1 MPDVPTAATVRWRP
15 WCASTFTDARSAGVP
30 VLLSLGPS
38 WCPATAAMAS
48 ATYGDPTV
56 AAHVADRFIP
66 VHVDPDARPDIA
78 DRYSLGGWPTTAFLT
93 PDGDLL
99 GGETYIPPE
108 RMRGLLPQVADA
120 FAAQLDAIAGRGGP
134 ARETPVPP
142 SAPDRTIDGWL
153 AAHLLDQFDATH
165 GGFGSA
171 PKRVH
176 AAALEYA
183 ARRAGAGDDRFGEV
197 VDRTL
202 RAIGWGGLYDDV
214 NGGVFRYCARSD
226 WTEPA
231 TEKLLG
237 TNAAALRLFL
247 ERDDDSCRERAV
259 HLISY
264 VRRTLLGRPHGRA
277 VFFASQRA
285 DPAFYSCRSGDRRAD
300 RRTDRDYSRS
310 GDRRTNERTH
320 ETPPVVDRAL
330 YADGTAL
337 MVRAWTRAATVL
349 GDEKLLADAVDALE
363 HVVGGTYERG
373 GGIAHQVGERAD
385 AASQVRGLL
394 VDQVTNSGALLD
406 LYAVTDRDVYLDMA
420 QELMHFC
427 IRHLWNDAAGGF
439 RDRVHANDDIGLLRE
454 AVYPFGLNCDAA
466 RVLVR
471 LSHLTGQPQF
481 RDRALSTL
489 AAQSAA
495 ARPQGV
501 DAAPYALALQDLAAT
516 RDP

>member
-1 MPDVPTAATVRWRP
+1 MRWRAWCAATF
-15 WCASTFTDARSAGVP
+15 SDARLAGSP

-48 ATYGDPTV
+48 ATYADPAV
-56 AAHVADRFIP
+56 AARIADRFIP
-66 VHVDPDARPDIA
+66 IHVDTDARPDIA

-99 GGETYIPPE
+99 GGETYIPAE
-108 RMRGLLPQVADA
+108 RMRDLLPQVADA
-120 FAAQLDAIAGRGGP
+120 FAAQRDAIAGRGGP
-134 ARETPVPP
+134 AKETPVPP

-153 AAHLLDQFDATH
+153 AAHLLDQFDEAH

-176 AAALEYA
+176 AAALDYA
-183 ARRAGAGDDRFGEV
+183 ARRAAAGDDRFGEV

-237 TNAAALRLFL
+237 TNAAVLRLFL
-247 ERDDDSCRERAV
+247 ERDDESCRERAA
-259 HLISY
+259 HLIGY

-285 DPAFYSCRSGDRRAD
+285 DLGF
-300 RRTDRDYSRS
+300 YSRS
-310 GDRRTNERTH
+310 GDRRTDRRTDNA
-320 ETPPVVDRAL
+320 PPAVDRAL

-349 GDEKLLADAVDALE
+349 DDEKLLADAVDALE

-373 GGIAHQVGERAD
+373 GGIAHRVGEDAD
-385 AASQVRGLL
+385 ADRLVRGLL
-394 VDQVTNSGALLD
+394 VDQVATSGALLD

-420 QELMHFC
+420 QELMHFSV
-427 IRHLWNDAAGGF
+427 RHLWDDAAGGF
-439 RDRVHANDDIGLLRE
+439 RDRVHADGDIGLLRE
-454 AVYPFGLNCDAA
+454 TVYPFGLNCAAA

-471 LSHLTGQPQF
+471 LGHLTGQPQF

-489 AAQSAA
+489 AAQAPA

-516 RDP
+516 RDQ